1 MSFAFLTRRH
11 KITFALAFVLAW
23 SATLLTHFLSVSTHD
38 EGVFEG
44 AVHMIDI
51 DTYEFYVED
60 PNPDEFQMLQYTTM
74 RRVVET
80 SGWPW
85 ATRIFRSGSYLSPC
99 EVWTSG
105 SGTVRTRDDYYYCSD
120 DVFAQIREAI
130 LASGDERAIDTLQGN
145 LPPPGPRLL
154 GWIGNVIVW
163 WGLCYMGIALTLALA
178 RGTDRAT
185 HIPREVIERER
196 IARGACLGCAY
207 DIRGLGDE
215 ACCPECG
222 RTVHAKAREI
232 AQGHSNE
239 PHATD
244 GDTASKLSAE

>member
-1 MSFAFLTRRH
+1 MSLAFLTRRR
-11 KITFALAFVLAW
+11 KITLALAFVLAW

-60 PNPDEFQMLQYTTM
+60 TNSDEFQMLQYTTM

-105 SGTVRTRDDYYYCSD
+105 SGTVRTRDDDYYCSD
-120 DVFAQIREAI
+120 DVFAQIGKAI
-130 LASGDERAIDTLQGN
+130 LASGDERAIDTLLGN
-145 LPPPGPRLL
+145 IPPPGPRLL

-163 WGLCYMGIALTLALA
+163 WGLCYLSIVITLTLA
-178 RGTDRAT
+178 RGTDRAMRE
-185 HIPREVIERER
+185 PREVLERER
-196 IARGACLGCAY
+196 ISRGACPGCGY
-207 DIRGLGDE
+207 DIRGLDDE

-222 RTVHAKAREI
+222 RTVPAEAREI
-232 AQGHSNE
+232 AQGRPIK

-244 GDTASKLSAE
+244 DDASSKLSS